1 VHDQGNL
8 GILLFS
14 VEMAHEGFSGDQG
27 LVIFAALG
35 KSIGLDLKV
44 GFDALQSRLDLSGVS
59 MDNGATVRLL
69 EEIDDG
75 NRSDSQ
81 RQSQDRLPESAQGE
95 EGDDKVEV

>member
-81 RQSQDRLPESAQGE
+81 RQSQDRLAESAQGE
-95 EGDDKVEV
+95 E